1 MSQLQYDI
9 DQAVGF
15 EGQLADL
22 VFKNVESHVAE
33 GEIFIGKMVT
43 QGTLLGQVLHPV
55 SAAAITDVKLVKGL
69 AIHQHNQESK
79 YPNGSGNYSYLDK
92 SSIPVLTKGRVWV
105 KPEDVITAA
114 TSTVNC
120 RYAGVGVKGALRGV
134 AVAVETAVMPNAK
147 WKTSTT
153 AIGQLAQIELSL

>member
-1 MSQLQYDI
+1 MSQLDYSL

-22 VFKNVESHVAE
+22 QLKNVESHVAE
-33 GEIFIGKMVT
+33 GEVFIGKMVT
-43 QGTLLGQVLHPV
+43 QGTALGQVLHPTTAGGV
-55 SAAAITDVKLVKGL
+55 TDEKLVKGL
-69 AIHQHNQESK
+69 VIHSHTQESK

-92 SSIPVLTKGRVWV
+92 AAIPVLTKGRAWV

-120 RYAGVGVKGALRGV
+120 RYAGVGTKGALRGA
-134 AVAVETAVMPNAK
+134 AVGAETAVMPKAK